1 MAGILSVTSR
11 ALMANQAVLSTIG
24 HNIANVNTPGYS
36 RQVTTLQDVAGQF
49 SGGGYIGKGV
59 EVTGID
65 RIHSDFLTRQA
76 AVSKSAAAADSV
88 RLTQLNQLQDVFQG
102 GASGL
107 GSAVNDFMNSL
118 SDVASAPT
126 DLVARSVALT
136 RADEAAGRFRSAAL
150 RLDDLKTNVLG
161 SLQDKI
167 VIVNDLA
174 ARIAKSNDLIAN
186 AQGSGATPNDLLDQR
201 EQLISQINQ
210 YIQTSSVDAGDGTV
224 TLFVASSQALVMGT
238 EVSPLKL
245 SNGSYGAPSQLALSI
260 TRGGVSVPMDDASL
274 GGGELAGLLNFHN
287 KDLAE
292 GGNLLGRYALSMVDA
307 VNAQHRVGLD
317 LDGNPGQNLFVLP
330 SLPASTPPA
339 ALRLNDAFSS
349 TTNTGSGVVRVDVS
363 DASRFSPA
371 NYEIRATASG
381 VDVVRLTDNQITTS
395 ATGLPVTVDGLTFS
409 LDSGAPAVGDKF
421 LVEPFSAVAANVQTA
436 FSSPRN
442 LAVANPIQAA
452 AGSTN
457 VGTLNVASLKA
468 QTSFVMPVPPATIT
482 PTTLTFTA
490 STAGPPPTP
499 ATYDDGVNPPAAYS
513 PGQPIQLNGWEI
525 TFTGVPQTGDT
536 YTLSSTSAVFVPRNS
551 GNASALMALRDKPLY
566 DGASLTDGYAGLM
579 GQLGVR
585 TQSAKFAAEVS
596 DSIATT
602 VEKDRA
608 GVAGVNLDEEAGKML
623 QYQQAYQAAGK
634 ALQIANNMFD
644 TLMQSIT
651 R

>member
-11 ALMANQAVLSTIG
+11 ALLANQAVLSTIG

-65 RIHSDFLTRQA
+65 RIHSDFLTKQA
-76 AVSKSAAAADSV
+76 ATAKSVAAADGV
-88 RLTQLNQLQDVFQG
+88 RLSQLSQLQDVFQG

-136 RADEAAGRFRSAAL
+136 RADEASGRFRSAAL
-150 RLDDLKTNVLG
+150 RLDDLKSNVRDD
-161 SLQDKI
+161 LQDKI

-174 ARIAKSNDLIAN
+174 TRIAKSNDLIAN

-201 EQLISQINQ
+201 EQLISQLNQ
-210 YIQTSSVDAGDGTV
+210 YIQTSSVDAGDGTI
-224 TLFVASSQALVMGT
+224 TLFIASSQALVLGT
-238 EVSPLKL
+238 EVSPLAL
-245 SNGSYGAPSQLALSI
+245 SNGGYGAPSQLELSI
-260 TRGGVSVPMDDASL
+260 SRGGLAVPMADASL

-292 GGNLLGRYALSMVDA
+292 GANLLGRYALSLVDT

-330 SLPASTPPA
+330 SLPTSAPPA
-339 ALRLNDAFSS
+339 ALRLNDAFRH

-363 DASRFSPA
+363 DAALFSPA
-371 NYEIRATASG
+371 NYEIRVTATG
-381 VDVVRLTDNQITTS
+381 VDVVRLTDNKTTS
-395 ATGLPVTVDGLTFS
+395 AVGFPVTVDGLTFS
-409 LDSGAPAVGDKF
+409 LDSGAPAAGDKY
-421 LVEPFSAVAANVQTA
+421 LVEPFSVIPGNVQTA

-457 VGTLNVASLKA
+457 TGTLNVAHLQA
-468 QTSFVMPVPPATIT
+468 LPSFAMPVPPTTIT

-490 STAGPPPTP
+490 GSP
-499 ATYDDGVNPPAAYS
+499 ATFDDGVSGAVTYT
-513 PGQPIQLNGWEI
+513 PGQAIQLNGWEI

-536 YTLSSTSAVFVPRNS
+536 FTISSTSATFVARNS
-551 GNASALMALRDKPLY
+551 GNAAALLALRDMPLY
-566 DGASLTDGYAGLM
+566 DGATLTDGYAGLM

-596 DSIATT
+596 DAIATT

-608 GVAGVNLDEEAGKML
+608 GIAGVNLDEEAGKML